1 MTAPLRLTPQERA
14 LVAEAIAA
22 GRLTLCPP
30 AIGTVTPA
38 GMPPEARQRVSE
50 IVLASPSHRRYRG
63 AREAEVIT
71 RRRRVERLRAAGAC
85 RREIAATIGVCIST
99 VDKDLQ
105 ALRRRQG

>member
-1 MTAPLRLTPQERA
+1 M
-14 LVAEAIAA
+14 VAEAIAA

-50 IVLASPSHRRYRG
+50 LVLASPSHRRYRG
-63 AREAEVIT
+63 ARESEVIT